1 MLGGIGALAYY
12 GYSQGWFSAFLG
24 TPAAASPAVGTNLA
38 TGQPAATGTQT
49 GSPAVHTWAGPSL
62 DQMYTALLAAE
73 QAAMSASVPDPALTC
88 LVVPGSTTSNAVNTT
103 PITSGSIATNPN
115 AARTA
120 TGQALSTPI
129 YTQSALS
136 GLGAVSCAMPLATYD
151 VHNWYLVESRKF
163 RDCGGARA
171 SGPYDSRFS
180 GGLLGVGR
188 SFIKG
193 GESGTCRGIW
203 PGPGSICRTGASDA
217 NTEGVVT
224 DVWIC
229 SKRNGASGRNSRATA
244 RHVGLGR
251 CYEHCGDCNSAS

>member
-1 MLGGIGALAYY
+1 MWGFHMRRENPGGDALGSLLMLGGIGALAYY

-24 TPAAASPAVGTNLA
+24 TAAAATPTVGTNLA

-49 GSPAVHTWAGPSL
+49 GSPAVPTWAGPSL

-120 TGQALSTPI
+120 TGQALSTPT

-151 VHNWYLVESRKF
+151 VHNWYLANRANSGIAAGPEPPDHTTVVSLADYWTWAAPLLKAANPGLA
-163 RDCGGARA
+163 GG
-171 SGPYDSRFS
+171 F
-180 GGLLGVGR
+180 GR
-188 SFIKG
+188 
-193 GESGTCRGIW
+193 
-203 PGPGSICRTGASDA
+203 
-217 NTEGVVT
+217 
-224 DVWIC
+224 
-229 SKRNGASGRNSRATA
+229 
-244 RHVGLGR
+244 GLGAYAELGR
-251 CYEHCGDCNSAS
+251 LMQMQRGY